1 VICEAMNV
9 GRAVVATAVDGT
21 PEIVRDG
28 RTGLL
33 VPPSDPGALAGALGR
48 VLDEPGL
55 AARMGEEALRI
66 GRAEYTWEANARRM
80 TAIYESLA
88 R

>member
-1 VICEAMNV
+1 MICEAMNV

-33 VPPSDPGALAGALGR
+33 VPPSDPDALAGALGR

-80 TAIYESLA
+80 GDIYASLIS
-88 R
+88 

>member
-1 VICEAMNV
+1 
-9 GRAVVATAVDGT
+9 
-21 PEIVRDG
+21 
-28 RTGLL
+28 
-33 VPPSDPGALAGALGR
+33 
-48 VLDEPGL
+48 
-55 AARMGEEALRI
+55 MGEEALRI